1 MSALSREILER
12 TDVRNGRLLIPGQP
26 CWRVQR
32 ADQFAC
38 IVDAADYFHHW
49 KAAIIVL
56 RWLVR
61 VRPKLEVYLLR
72 SNVRLLRKSRS
83 SMTRVGALRRY
94 RLHRRS
100 MRHPRTQ

>member
-12 TDVRNGRLLIPGQP
+12 TDVRNGRLLIPGQT

-72 SNVRLLRKSRS
+72 SNVRLLPAFEGLWG
-83 SMTRVGALRRY
+83 RVTPVAL
-94 RLHRRS
+94 LIG
-100 MRHPRTQ
+100 